1 MQKILE
7 KQIKKML
14 KKDPEKPEL
23 LVLIDK
29 WFWITEK
36 QNRMAQRFV
45 SSFMSK
51 HLKQTDKEFIE
62 WLTK

>member
-14 KKDPEKPEL
+14 KKDPENPEL

-45 SSFMSK
+45 NNFMSK
-51 HLKQTDKEFIE
+51 HLKQTDKEFLE